1 MFGAQWF
8 VDSPNVIHKYVC
20 IQNTIHND
28 IGINWNKQG
37 WLQWY
42 AYFKEIKICSYFT
55 AKIYNS

>member
-28 IGINWNKQG
+28 IGINWNRQG
-37 WLQWY
+37 
-42 AYFKEIKICSYFT
+42 
-55 AKIYNS
+55 